1 MEFMNNKLIA
11 AALLMV
17 ADTTPII
24 ATTLHSYQIKNENK
38 NENKNEIKIEN
49 NVEKFKEMR

>member
-1 MEFMNNKLIA
+1 MNKKLITSS
-11 AALLMV
+11 LLMA
-17 ADTTPII
+17 ADATRII
-24 ATTLHSYQIKNENK
+24 ATSLHSNQIKNENK